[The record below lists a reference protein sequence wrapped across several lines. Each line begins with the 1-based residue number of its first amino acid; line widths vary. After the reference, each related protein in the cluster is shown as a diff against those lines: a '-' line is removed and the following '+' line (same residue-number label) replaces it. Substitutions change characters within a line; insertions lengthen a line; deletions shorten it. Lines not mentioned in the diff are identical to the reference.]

1 MSQQTATSPTRAAR
15 PRPEGPS
22 WLGIWQHGLRRTQ
35 AHFRAVPFTLAVL
48 AAFLGIGALTGS
60 FLSGPPRALLPVA
73 SVSAPGLRAGHWW
86 SMFTSLFFATNLLAY
101 LAASLMIL
109 LLLGL
114 AERRLG
120 SVRTAVFFFAAQFA
134 AVTLF
139 LLITQ
144 LAGYLGD
151 GWLGLMVNARLIGPY
166 AAVLAV
172 ALAASGLLPAL
183 WQRRLRTAGVAASL
197 LLVLYVGHP
206 ETVVWLA
213 GALAGLAAG
222 WWIQG
227 DRGTLHRH
235 RSTGRET
242 RNLLALTVAIFAVGP
257 ILTAVVS
264 TPTGPLALLR
274 DVVLN
279 PLPTLS
285 QLEANCGGTVDG
297 RCLEAGRAG
306 FAGPLGLALAV
317 VPVVLLLICADGMRQ
332 GRRLALRIAIIVQLG
347 VAALAA
353 VYLALFARIPH
364 FPNRPHT
371 AVMGS
376 GFVHVLPL
384 VAVPLLVVLLLWLN
398 RRQFRVET
406 TPRAR
411 GLLGLVV
418 GGTWLGLAGAYTVA
432 WLAAG
437 GMDRDGGPLGLVAE
451 LARQYLPL
459 PIPGSYSR
467 LFQNRNPVEAFLFAS
482 AGIIFWGVALAA
494 VWLVL
499 RRRLHGTGPNS
510 TDLGSGDRDA
520 ARELIRQGG
529 DSLSWMALWEPN
541 KFWFA
546 PDRRGG
552 VAYQQHGNVA
562 LTLAGPFGAA
572 AGHEETAAGFMR
584 FCAEHALIPC
594 FYSCTAE
601 LWPMLRARGFRRV
614 AVAQETRLA
623 VRELEFKGKE
633 WQNVRT
639 AINRAAK
646 TGVRAVW
653 GRYSE
658 FPAALRAQLSEV
670 SEEWAAQKHVP
681 EMGFTLGSI
690 DELDDDEVLCC
701 LAVDAAGRVQGV
713 TSWLPVY
720 EDGRLV
726 SWTLDFMRRRGDAF
740 PGVMEFLI
748 ASAVQELK
756 GTVEVISLSGS
767 PLAKDHGGDA
777 RGRGAG
783 LPGDAADANAGAAG
797 AAGGGEGAADG
808 STGAAGVA
816 GGEAGTGGAAGTGG
830 EADGKEADGKE
841 AGGGDGGP
849 EGLAGILDV
858 VGQALEP
865 VYGFR
870 SLATFKSRFKPEYR
884 TLYLYYQDPLQLPA
898 MGRALSR
905 AYLPGLSVR
914 QSARL
919 LRTLVR

>member
-1 MSQQTATSPTRAAR
+1 MSVWRQGRRQAR
-15 PRPEGPS
+15 
-22 WLGIWQHGLRRTQ
+22 
-35 AHFRAVPFTLAVL
+35 AHFRSVPFTLSVLTVFLAV
-48 AAFLGIGALTGS
+48 GAVTGS
-60 FLSGPPRALLPVA
+60 FLSGPPKALLPVA
-73 SVSAPGLRAGHWW
+73 SVSAPGLKAGNWW
-86 SMFTSLFFATNLLAY
+86 SLFTSLFFATNLLAY

-120 SVRTAVFFFAAQFA
+120 TLRTAVFFFAGQFA

-139 LLITQ
+139 LLVTQ
-144 LAGYLGD
+144 LARYLGD
-151 GWLGLMVNARLIGPY
+151 GWLGLMVSARLIGPY
-166 AAVLAV
+166 AAILAV
-172 ALAASGLLPAL
+172 ALAASGLLSPL
-183 WQRRLRTAGVAASL
+183 WQRRLRTAVVSAAL
-197 LLVLYVGHP
+197 LLVLYVGHA
-206 ETVVWLA
+206 ETVVGLT

-222 WWIQG
+222 WWIQ
-227 DRGTLHRH
+227 DDLGTPRRH

-242 RNLLALTVAIFAVGP
+242 RNLLALTIAIFAVGP

-264 TPTGPLALLR
+264 SPTGPLALLR
-274 DVVLN
+274 DIVLN
-279 PLPTLS
+279 PLPTLG
-285 QLEANCGGTVDG
+285 QLEQNCGGTVDVS
-297 RCLEAGRAG
+297 CLEAGRPG
-306 FAGPLGLALAV
+306 LAGPLGLALAV
-317 VPVVLLLICADGMRQ
+317 VPVILLLICADGMRH

-347 VAALAA
+347 VTALAA

-364 FPNRPHT
+364 YPSRPRT

-376 GFVHVLPL
+376 GFVHILPL
-384 VAVPLLVVLLLWLN
+384 VAVPLLLAVLLWLN

-406 TPRAR
+406 APWAR
-411 GLLGLVV
+411 RNLGIVV
-418 GGTWLGLAGAYTVA
+418 GGTWLVLAGTYTVA

-437 GMDRDGGPLGLVAE
+437 GLNRDGGPEGLAAE
-451 LARQYLPL
+451 LARQFLPL
-459 PIPGSYSR
+459 PIPGLYSR
-467 LFQNRNPVEAFLFAS
+467 LFQYRNAVEAFLFTY

-494 VWLVL
+494 VWVVL
-499 RRRLHGTGPNS
+499 RRRLHNTGLRSAGNS
-510 TDLGSGDRDA
+510 TDVGSWDRDT
-520 ARELIRQGG
+520 ARDLIRQGG

-541 KFWFA
+541 KYWFT

-562 LTLAGPFGAA
+562 LTLAGPFGPAA
-572 AGHEETAAGFMR
+572 LHEETAAAFMR
-584 FCAEHALIPC
+584 YCAEHALIPC
-594 FYSCTAE
+594 FYSCTDE

-639 AINRAAK
+639 ALNRAAK

-653 GRYSE
+653 GRYSS
-658 FPAALRAQLSEV
+658 FPAPLRAQLSEV
-670 SEEWAAQKHVP
+670 SEEWAARKPVP
-681 EMGFTLGSI
+681 EMGFTLGSL
-690 DELDDDEVLCC
+690 DELDDDAVLCC
-701 LAVDAAGRVQGV
+701 LAVDAEARVQGV

-756 GTVEVISLSGS
+756 KSVEVISLSGS
-767 PLAKDHGGDA
+767 PLAQD
-777 RGRGAG
+777 
-783 LPGDAADANAGAAG
+783 
-797 AAGGGEGAADG
+797 
-808 STGAAGVA
+808 
-816 GGEAGTGGAAGTGG
+816 GGEAGL
-830 EADGKEADGKE
+830 
-841 AGGGDGGP
+841 
-849 EGLAGILDV
+849 EGLSGILDV
-858 VGQALEP
+858 VGRALEP

>member
-1 MSQQTATSPTRAAR
+1 MSQSKTGSNRTAAGPG
-15 PRPEGPS
+15 PEIPPLQGV
-22 WLGIWQHGLRRTQ
+22 WRQGLRRTL

-48 AAFLGIGALTGS
+48 AAFLGVGAVTGS
-60 FLSGPPRALLPVA
+60 FLSGPPDALLPVA
-73 SVSAPGLRAGHWW
+73 SVNASGLKAGHWW
-86 SMFTSLFFATNLLAY
+86 SLFTSLFFATNLLAY
-101 LAASLMIL
+101 LTASLMIL

-114 AERRLG
+114 AERHLG
-120 SVRTAVFFFAAQFA
+120 TRRTAVFFFVGQFA
-134 AVTLF
+134 AVTVF
-139 LLITQ
+139 LLVTQ
-144 LAGYLGD
+144 LARYIGD

-172 ALAASGLLPAL
+172 ALAASGLLPTL
-183 WQRRLRTAGVAASL
+183 WQRRLRTAGLSASL

-206 ETVVWLA
+206 ETVVGLA

-257 ILTAVVS
+257 ILTAAVS
-264 TPTGPLALLR
+264 SPTGPLALLR

-279 PLPTLS
+279 PLPTLG
-285 QLEANCGGTVDG
+285 QLEENCGGTVDVS
-297 RCLEAGRAG
+297 CLEAGRAG
-306 FAGPLGLALAV
+306 LAGPLGLALAV

-347 VAALAA
+347 VTALAA

-364 FPNRPHT
+364 YASQPHT

-376 GFVHVLPL
+376 GFVRVLPL
-384 VAVPLLVVLLLWLN
+384 VAVPLLLVVLLWLN

-406 TPRAR
+406 APRAR
-411 GLLGLVV
+411 RILGIVV
-418 GGTWLGLAGAYTVA
+418 GGTWLVLAGAYSVA

-437 GMDRDGGPLGLVAE
+437 GMDRDGGVLGLAAE

-459 PIPGSYSR
+459 PIPGAYSR
-467 LFQNRNPVEAFLFAS
+467 LFQNRNAVESFLFAY

-499 RRRLHGTGPNS
+499 RRRLHGTGHS
-510 TDLGSGDRDA
+510 TDVGFGDRDT
-520 ARELIRQGG
+520 ARDLIRQGG

-541 KFWFA
+541 KYWFT

-562 LTLAGPFGAA
+562 LTLAGPFGSAA
-572 AGHEETAAGFMR
+572 LREETAAGFMR
-584 FCAEHALIPC
+584 YCAEHALIPC

-639 AINRAAK
+639 ALNRAAK
-646 TGVRAVW
+646 TGVQAVW

-658 FPAALRAQLSEV
+658 FPAPLRTQLSEV

-701 LAVDAAGRVQGV
+701 LAVDASGRVQGV

-720 EDGRLV
+720 EHGQLV

-748 ASAVQELK
+748 ASAVLELK
-756 GTVEVISLSGS
+756 RTVEVISLSGS
-767 PLAKDHGGDA
+767 PLAKDRDGDI
-777 RGRGAG
+777 
-783 LPGDAADANAGAAG
+783 AGASDSGSDSGNSDAG
-797 AAGGGEGAADG
+797 SDSGGSDA
-808 STGAAGVA
+808 
-816 GGEAGTGGAAGTGG
+816 
-830 EADGKEADGKE
+830 
-841 AGGGDGGP
+841 GP

-858 VGQALEP
+858 VGRALEP

-870 SLATFKSRFKPEYR
+870 SLATFKSRFKPDYR